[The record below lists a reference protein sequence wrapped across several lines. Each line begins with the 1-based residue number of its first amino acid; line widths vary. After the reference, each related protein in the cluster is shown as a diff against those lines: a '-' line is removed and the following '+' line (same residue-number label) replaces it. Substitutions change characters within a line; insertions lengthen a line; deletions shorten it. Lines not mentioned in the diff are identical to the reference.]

1 MKLVLTEIDFAV
13 NEEVYNK
20 AKRGLTKYMREGTN
34 QSPATVPIKLEKLT
48 AADQEALIARGWGK
62 GRPTE

>member
-1 MKLVLTEIDFAV
+1 MAIRAPDGA
-13 NEEVYNK
+13 NK

-48 AADQEALIARGWGK
+48 AADEEALIARGWGK